1 MNALVQ
7 LSIKVSFSLLLILLA
22 PLLINV
28 DFVLGL
34 WLKDVPAYSA
44 NFLILIGCISIFSS
58 MANPL
63 AVVAEAANRLKFYN
77 LITMPFYLMS
87 IPLAYLLLKSG
98 NSVYVVFI
106 ITLITEFFGFFI
118 KLWIASKIIAINKKQ
133 INILF
138 LKALLCML
146 IVLLLGSYVKP
157 LIHGLL
163 LSITSIILSGTMAML
178 LAYLVMLN
186 AYERNSIKRKVL
198 AFFKAKN

>member
-34 WLKDVPAYSA
+34 WLKDVPVYSA

-77 LITMPFYLMS
+77 LTTMPFYLMS
-87 IPLAYLLLKSG
+87 IPIAYLLLKLG
-98 NSVYVVFI
+98 NSVYVVFL

-118 KLWIASKIIAINKKQ
+118 KLWIASKIISINKKQ

-138 LKALLCML
+138 LKALVCML
-146 IVLLLGSYVKP
+146 IVLLLGSYLKP
-157 LIHGLL
+157 LIHGLF
-163 LSITSIILSGTMAML
+163 LSLVSIVLSGVIAIL
-178 LAYLVMLN
+178 LVYCLILNIMNEKQSLEKSYLIVN
-186 AYERNSIKRKVL
+186 
-198 AFFKAKN
+198 

>member
-1 MNALVQ
+1 
-7 LSIKVSFSLLLILLA
+7 
-22 PLLINV
+22 
-28 DFVLGL
+28 
-34 WLKDVPAYSA
+34 
-44 NFLILIGCISIFSS
+44 

-118 KLWIASKIIAINKKQ
+118 KLWIASKIISINKKQ

-163 LSITSIILSGTMAML
+163 LSITSIILSGTMAIL